1 MNKRARFVALGL
13 ALLFSACAAKK
24 AGPKPAWLDARPA
37 ADDQSLYGYGCAEPK
52 IDNWTFKRQT
62 ADERARVNL
71 AQNLHAYVLEQ
82 VREEPAARRVIEK
95 VLPDY
100 AIVDRYTDHAGNLCA
115 RAALPKTELDAA
127 IFAELHP
134 PHRG

>member
-1 MNKRARFVALGL
+1 MNKRTRFIVLCL

-24 AGPKPAWLDARPA
+24 AGPKPAWLDARPL
-37 ADDQSLYGYGCAEPK
+37 ADDRYIYGYGCAEPK

-62 ADERARVNL
+62 ANERARVNL
-71 AQNLHAYVLEQ
+71 AQNLHAYALEQ
-82 VREEPAARRVIEK
+82 VREEPAARRVIEM
-95 VLPDY
+95 VLPDH
-100 AIVDRYTDHAGNLCA
+100 AIVDRYTDEAGNLCA
-115 RAALPKTELDAA
+115 RAAVSKNELEAA